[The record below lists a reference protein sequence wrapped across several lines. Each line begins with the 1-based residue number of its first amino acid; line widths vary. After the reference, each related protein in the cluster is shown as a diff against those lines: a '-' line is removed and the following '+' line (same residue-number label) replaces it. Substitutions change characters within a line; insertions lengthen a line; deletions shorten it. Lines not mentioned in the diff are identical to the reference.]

1 MSHTSPSQ
9 GFLFHSVTYEALCHG
24 WWVRPNRSNAGDGA
38 HCPRSPTQQDPKAMP
53 RGIPESQRFC
63 TEGYNKAKGNAGDGD
78 MKSRSQL
85 MTRSL
90 QLLPKPMATFRV
102 KLKESG
108 FFERKK
114 KKAKQISKLNLKCF
128 PSTPHKLALQQ
139 DQLSSSSRCETSSV

>member
-24 WWVRPNRSNAGDGA
+24 WWVRPSRSNAGDGA

-63 TEGYNKAKGNAGDGD
+63 TEGYNKAKGNTGDGD

-85 MTRSL
+85 MSRSV
-90 QLLPKPMATFRV
+90 QLLPKPMATLSEIERIWIF
-102 KLKESG
+102 
-108 FFERKK
+108 RKK
-114 KKAKQISKLNLKCF
+114 KKKKGKANQQIIFKMLPLHTLQACSATG
-128 PSTPHKLALQQ
+128 PALFFL
-139 DQLSSSSRCETSSV
+139 DV